1 MKRACGVLLPIS
13 SLPSKYGIGCFSKEA
28 YKWVDQLKDAGQSYW
43 QILPLTPTSY
53 GDSPYQ
59 SPSSFAGNPY
69 FIDLEELI
77 EEGLLTK
84 KECDAINWGGNSS
97 YVDYEALSIH
107 RLEVLKKA
115 FEKEDLDK
123 KEDFKKFVKE
133 NESWLE
139 DYAMFMAIRPCFDYA
154 CWTEWAEDIRK
165 RWGYS
170 VDYYRTTYKEDMDF
184 YKYIQYLFDR
194 HWKKLKA
201 YANEN
206 GIEIVGDIPIYVSFD
221 SADAWS
227 NPSLFQFDSENNPKA
242 VAGCPPDAFSEDG
255 QLWGNPLYDWN
266 QHKNTGYDWWC
277 RRMEHCF
284 KMYDVVRIDHFRGFD
299 EYYSIP
305 ANATSAKE
313 GHWEK
318 GPGMD
323 LFNALKNRLGEK
335 QIIAEDLGLMTPS
348 VEKLLAD
355 SEFPGMK
362 VLAFAFD
369 PSGKS
374 GYLPHNYDRNSVVY
388 TGTHDNETL
397 VQWTTGMDKETAAFA
412 EKYLNNAATPAKEKY
427 WDYIRLAMMSSSNTC
442 IIQAQDLL
450 GLGAEARM
458 NFPSTMGNNWKWRI
472 DSTMLTKE
480 AMEKIYDMAIISDRL
495 SYGCQKLEWEKKEA
509 ARIAEEEAKEK
520 AEDEA
525 KAKEEA
531 KAAKKTTKK

>member
-28 YKWVDQLKDAGQSYW
+28 YKWVDQLRDAGQSYW

-115 FEKEDLDK
+115 FEKEDLDN

-139 DYAMFMAIRPCFDYA
+139 DYALFMAVRPCFDYA

-194 HWKKLKA
+194 QWKKLKA

-305 ANATSAKE
+305 AKATTAKE

-323 LFNALKNRLGEK
+323 LFNTLKNRLGEK

-509 ARIAEEEAKEK
+509 ARKAEEEARAK
-520 AEDEA
+520 AEAEA